1 MRKLS
6 RSAYEDTKGLVRAAE
21 TLLEVVVMTLLYYGA
36 FRKGYEIEHFV
47 YKGKY
52 VLMGVYGA
60 LLYVMF
66 LNSDCTLFGQLH
78 QLDLIIGQVISL
90 FVVNFLTYFQLCLI
104 ANTMI
109 AVGPMLLLLLAEIVV
124 AVVLIYVYTELYY
137 KLYAPHDMLL
147 VYGNKRGIGLKIKM
161 DSRRDKYNVSKLMS
175 IDEGLEAVCQETR
188 RHDAVILT
196 DIPAQIRNDI
206 LKYCY
211 RYRIRTYVA
220 PKLTDIMLRGA
231 KNNTLFDT
239 PLLMVK
245 GTGLTPMQRIIKRA
259 MDLVLCGIAMIP
271 AAPVMLIIAAA
282 IKIEDG
288 GPVFYK
294 QKRMTRGGREFE
306 ILKFRSMI
314 VDAEKYAGAVLASE
328 DDPRITKVGK
338 VIRAARL
345 DELPQLINILKGDM
359 SIVGP
364 RPERKCLADEISKEI
379 PEFCYR
385 LKVRGGLT
393 GYAQIYG
400 KYNTSAYDK
409 LRLDM
414 MYIENYS
421 PLLDIRLI
429 ILTLRIIFSKDSTEG
444 IDVAMENQ
452 RRADEL
458 WRELDEE
465 NEEKEKGGAE

>member
-1 MRKLS
+1 MSGHSKWNNIKRKKEKTDGA
-6 RSAYEDTKGLVRAAE
+6 RAKVFTKIGREIAVAVKEGGGNPASNSKLAA
-21 TLLEVVVMTLLYYGA
+21 
-36 FRKGYEIEHFV
+36 
-47 YKGKY
+47 
-52 VLMGVYGA
+52 
-60 LLYVMF
+60 
-66 LNSDCTLFGQLH
+66 
-78 QLDLIIGQVISL
+78 
-90 FVVNFLTYFQLCLI
+90 LI
-104 ANTMI
+104 AKAKANS
-109 AVGPMLLLLLAEIVV
+109 VP
-124 AVVLIYVYTELYY
+124 
-137 KLYAPHDMLL
+137 
-147 VYGNKRGIGLKIKM
+147 
-161 DSRRDKYNVSKLMS
+161 
-175 IDEGLEAVCQETR
+175 
-188 RHDAVILT
+188 
-196 DIPAQIRNDI
+196 NDNI
-206 LKYCY
+206 
-211 RYRIRTYVA
+211 
-220 PKLTDIMLRGA
+220 
-231 KNNTLFDT
+231 
-239 PLLMVK
+239 
-245 GTGLTPMQRIIKRA
+245 QRIIKRA